1 MSHLLLAINSSA
13 NFVIYTWRGNEE
25 PWCLL
30 ISLCLQGILSAVFCC
45 VFWKHGDKDNIYLL
59 SAVIPGVKIDENN
72 LKCVNSG
79 TPGAIS
85 DYLMWFWG
93 TWQHWMVV
101 DGSDCLRRP
110 VAVPIISFCPL
121 TAKIPSSACL
131 GASPRLASAE
141 CFMALIFYL
150 LSLGSLSS
158 AANAHSC
165 VTPTS
170 ASDRAILPS
179 QYPRDHSFLGPSS
192 PHSDATTSACVYP
205 LPRILYSTQLKG
217 KD

>member
-1 MSHLLLAINSSA
+1 
-13 NFVIYTWRGNEE
+13 
-25 PWCLL
+25 
-30 ISLCLQGILSAVFCC
+30 
-45 VFWKHGDKDNIYLL
+45 
-59 SAVIPGVKIDENN
+59 
-72 LKCVNSG
+72 
-79 TPGAIS
+79 
-85 DYLMWFWG
+85 
-93 TWQHWMVV
+93 MVV

-205 LPRILYSTQLKG
+205 LPRILYSTQLKVG
-217 KD
+217 SDRILFRQNILPNKCAEYSAKQYSAIILVFRC